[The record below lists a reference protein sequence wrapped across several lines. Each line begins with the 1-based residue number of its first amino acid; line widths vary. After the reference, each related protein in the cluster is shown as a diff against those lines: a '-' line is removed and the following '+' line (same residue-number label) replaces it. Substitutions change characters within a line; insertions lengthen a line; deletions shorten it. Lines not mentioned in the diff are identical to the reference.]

1 MEDELKEDKRCI
13 LCGENALALV
23 GLLMGAVF
31 IYMSVDIL
39 TGGRVSNVISG
50 QVIDNDST
58 IDALTGS

>member
-1 MEDELKEDKRCI
+1 MDGTEEISSSEKCF

-31 IYMSVDIL
+31 IYMSIDIL

-50 QVIDNDST
+50 QVIDSDGT
-58 IDALTGS
+58 ALTGS